1 MARRQRDLA
10 KEARWRARLGR
21 HATSGLSV
29 REFCQRERVAESAFY
44 FWRRVIAE
52 RDDAKAA
59 PAARIA
65 SAKRS
70 ASAAGRTLPAFVPAV
85 VTGLPSGGGALA
97 IELAGGRVLR
107 LPEAI
112 SAARLAELV
121 HAIESPAPRSQEPR
135 SRGQA

>member
-10 KEARWRARLGR
+10 KESRWRARLGR

-52 RDDAKAA
+52 RDDAKAT
-59 PAARIA
+59 PAARA
-65 SAKRS
+65 SRPLP
-70 ASAAGRTLPAFVPAV
+70 TLPAFVPAV
-85 VTGLPSGGGALA
+85 VTGLPSGGGSLA

-121 HAIESPAPRSQEPR
+121 HAIESPEPRSPEPR
-135 SRGQA
+135 SRDSRSREQA

>member
-10 KEARWRARLGR
+10 KESRWRARLGR

-65 SAKRS
+65 SA
-70 ASAAGRTLPAFVPAV
+70 AGRTLPAFVPAV
-85 VTGLPSGGGALA
+85 VTGLPSGGGSLA

-121 HAIESPAPRSQEPR
+121 HAIESPAPRSPEPR